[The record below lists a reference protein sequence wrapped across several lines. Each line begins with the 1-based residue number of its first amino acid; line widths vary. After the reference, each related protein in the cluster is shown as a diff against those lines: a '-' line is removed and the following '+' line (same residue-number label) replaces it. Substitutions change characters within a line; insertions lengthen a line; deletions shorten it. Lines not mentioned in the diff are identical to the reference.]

1 MDNKSRSPLSG
12 DALHTP
18 ISGKTSANKETHTHT
33 HTHTETFRPP
43 SSSHRAVHPS
53 AEASNFRAQPLGRG
67 GRAAG
72 NQPRGQVPPIA
83 ISLAGSRVSSR
94 PCSLGR
100 RVRASRL
107 APSFAIVSSLGS
119 GNTKPPCLSPVL
131 AGSVGALWPSPRHS
145 QP

>member
-1 MDNKSRSPLSG
+1 MLSTPPLV
-12 DALHTP
+12 ARLLQ
-18 ISGKTSANKETHTHT
+18 IKKHTHT